1 MVALR
6 AGIRSSRLCQL
17 QPQVLCVQA
26 QPPEAGDSIADA
38 DPFEDFPAL
47 KTESCSVWRLLAHFG
62 HAIFCVDDITS
73 CS

>member
-1 MVALR
+1 MVTLR
-6 AGIRSSRLCQL
+6 ADMRSSSSSQL
-17 QPQVLCVQA
+17 QPQVLGVQA

-47 KTESCSVWRLLAHFG
+47 KTESCIVWRLLAHFG